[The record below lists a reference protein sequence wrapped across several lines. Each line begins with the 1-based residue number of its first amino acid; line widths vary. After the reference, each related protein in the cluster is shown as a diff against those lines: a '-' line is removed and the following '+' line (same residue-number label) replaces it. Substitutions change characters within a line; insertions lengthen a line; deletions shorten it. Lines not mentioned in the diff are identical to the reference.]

1 MTHQAPDPEVTVL
14 CEGLVVREGVRV
26 IDASSTVV
34 LIKTSDGPMIV
45 DTGSVSRVG
54 MLKENMALCSL
65 VPEDVKM
72 IANTH
77 LHNDHIGGNSLF
89 KGAVAMAHYLEDP
102 PFDTVRVA
110 EGYCISDGVTVLE
123 TPGHTLGSITV
134 LVNGDRRYAVCGDAI
149 PTKANYEASTPPAI
163 HVDRRLAVE
172 SMNRILSWAEVVIPG
187 HDAPFE
193 LSGKK

>member
-1 MTHQAPDPEVTVL
+1 M
-14 CEGLVVREGVRV
+14 CEGFVVREGIRV

-34 LIKTSDGPMIV
+34 YIRTSHGPIIV
-45 DTGSVSRVG
+45 DTGSTSRIG
-54 MLKENMALCSL
+54 MLRENLALCSL
-65 VPEDVKM
+65 APEAVKM
-72 IANTH
+72 VVNTH

-89 KGAVAMAHYLEDP
+89 SGAVAMAHKLENP

-110 EGYCISDGVTVLE
+110 DDHCISDGVTVLE

-134 LVNGDRRYAVCGDAI
+134 LVKGDRRYAVCGDAI
-149 PTKANYEASTPPAI
+149 PTKANYETSTPPAI
-163 HVDRRLAVE
+163 HVNRRLAVE